1 MGSQGDHKVDTLIG
15 NLPAW
20 GLLALDIAALAE
32 KALHILFAA
41 LGLGLVIFFH
51 ELGHFAVAKWCGV
64 FVERFSI
71 GFGPIL
77 WSFKRG
83 DTEYALS
90 LIPFGGYVKMLGQD
104 DMDPSQLSSEE
115 IAEDPRSY
123 SAKSVGQRM
132 AIISAGVIMNIGT
145 GILFFALAFRGGV
158 KSEPPTVGHVVV
170 GKPGWQEGIETGDT
184 ITRINGHHV
193 RSFRDIL
200 RFTTLSRGELHIE
213 GVRPDKSTFDIR
225 LEPNSDKL
233 RRMIGIG
240 PASAVEVRPIDIKNN
255 DPAVIP
261 GSPADGR
268 FKSDDRI
275 VAINGQPVSSYA
287 ELQTQLSKH
296 RTEAVEL
303 TLRRGD
309 KEQSESLDPWSF
321 SDVGIWMDIEQITAL
336 QKNSVGEKAGL
347 QVGDKIIKVNSQG
360 VGRDIN
366 PLHLAELFES
376 LAGEE
381 VTVTVV
387 RISKDSPE
395 PAEVDIVVTPTDAPA
410 WIDTPES
417 PDAPLSIP
425 GIGVAYHLTSAIV
438 KVVEGSPAAKAGVSE
453 KSSLKSI
460 ELKTDN
466 KVWHQLAGSAKSFT
480 IKLDDPKQR
489 NMAFALWAFQDMP
502 DVTVVLNF
510 QSEDAKPVELKPVPD
525 PDGYALPKRGFL
537 SKLESIQV
545 KAKALPEALTMAVDE
560 TRNNAIDI
568 YLTIRNLITG
578 DLSAMNLQGPVGIAK
593 VAYAVSQQGIE
604 RLLMFLGFLSINLA
618 VLNFLPIPVLDGGH
632 MVFLIWE
639 AVTRKRPSERVLAA
653 ATYCGMAFVL
663 GLMLFVIYLDI
674 FFHTGGN

>member
-1 MGSQGDHKVDTLIG
+1 MDTLTDG
-15 NLPAW
+15 LFAA
-20 GLLALDIAALAE
+20 GLLAFDAAALAD
-32 KALHILFAA
+32 KVVHILYAA

-90 LIPFGGYVKMLGQD
+90 LVPFGGYVKMLGQD
-104 DMDPSQLSSEE
+104 DMDPSQLSSDE
-115 IAEDPRSY
+115 IAQDPRSY

-145 GILFFALAFRGGV
+145 GILFFAFAFRGGV
-158 KSEPPTVGHVVV
+158 EASPPTVGHVVV
-170 GKPGWQEGIETGDT
+170 GKPGWQMGIESGDT
-184 ITRINGHHV
+184 ITRINGHNV

-200 RFTTLSRGELHIE
+200 RFTTLSRGELHLE
-213 GVRPDKSTFDIR
+213 GTHPDQTTFDIR
-225 LEPNSDKL
+225 LEPNREKL

-240 PASAVEVRPIDIKNN
+240 PAAGVEVAPIDEKSG
-255 DPAVIP
+255 DPATIP
-261 GSPADGR
+261 GSPADGQ
-268 FKSDDRI
+268 FKTGDE
-275 VAINGQPVSSYA
+275 VVKFNETAITSHAQLQ
-287 ELQTQLSKH
+287 ELLSKH
-296 RTEAVEL
+296 RSEAIDL
-303 TLRRGD
+303 TLKRSGKD
-309 KEQSESLDPWSF
+309 EALKLAPWKF
-321 SDVGIWMDIEQITAL
+321 SDLGIWMDIEQIAAL
-336 QKNSVGEKAGL
+336 QKNSPGEKAGL
-347 QVGDKIIKVNSQG
+347 KIGDKMIKINGQD
-360 VGRDIN
+360 VGREIN
-366 PLHLAELFES
+366 PLHLADVFEG
-376 LAGEE
+376 LAGQE
-381 VTVTVV
+381 VTVTVL
-387 RISKDSPE
+387 RIAADSPE
-395 PAEVDIVVTPTDAPA
+395 PTQVDIVVTPTPAPA
-410 WIDTPES
+410 WINPPES
-417 PDAPLSIP
+417 PDTPLSIP

-438 KVVEGSPAAKAGVSE
+438 KVVAGSPAAQAGVSE

-460 ELKTDN
+460 MLATENET
-466 KVWHQLAGSAKSFT
+466 WHRLTGDVKPVT
-480 IKLDDPKQR
+480 IRLDDPKQR
-489 NMAFALWAFQDMP
+489 NMAYALWSFQDIP
-502 DVTVVLNF
+502 DVTVTLAF
-510 QSEDAKPVELKPVPD
+510 QSEELKPAELQPVAD
-525 PDGYALPKRGFL
+525 PEGYCLPKRGFMPV
-537 SKLESIQV
+537 SASIEV
-545 KAKALPEALTMAVDE
+545 KADAMPEALTMAVAE

-639 AVTRKRPSERVLAA
+639 AVTRKRPSERVLVA

-674 FFHTGGN
+674 FFHPGVQ

>member
-1 MGSQGDHKVDTLIG
+1 VDTLTES
-15 NLPAW
+15 LFAS
-20 GLLALDIAALAE
+20 GLLAFDAAAYAE
-32 KALHILFAA
+32 NALHILYAA

-90 LIPFGGYVKMLGQD
+90 LVPFGGYVKMLGQD

-123 SAKSVGQRM
+123 SAKTVGQRM

-145 GILFFALAFRGGV
+145 GILFFAFAFRGGIDA
-158 KSEPPTVGHVVV
+158 SPPTVGHVVV
-170 GKPGWQEGIETGDT
+170 GKPGWSEGIATGDT
-184 ITRINGHHV
+184 ITRINGHGV

-200 RFTTLSRGELHIE
+200 RFTTLSRGELQIE
-213 GVRPDKSTFDIR
+213 GIRADKSTFQVN
-225 LEPNSDKL
+225 LEPNREKL

-240 PASAVEVRPIDIKNN
+240 PAFSTEIAPIDQKT
-255 DPAVIP
+255 DEPAIVP
-261 GSPADGR
+261 GSPSDGK
-268 FKSDDRI
+268 FLSNDRI
-275 VAINGQPVSSYA
+275 VAVNGTPVESHSQLK
-287 ELQTQLSKH
+287 ELLSRH
-296 RTEAVEL
+296 RAKPVTL
-303 TLRRGD
+303 TLNRAD
-309 KEQSESLDPWSF
+309 KEIPVDIDPWKF
-321 SDVGIWMDIEQITAL
+321 RDLGIWMDIEQITAL
-336 QKNSVGEKAGL
+336 QKNSPAEQAGL
-347 QVGDKIIKVNSQG
+347 RVGDKIIKVNGQD
-360 VGRDIN
+360 VGRELN
-366 PLHLAELFES
+366 PLHLPEVFEG
-376 LAGEE
+376 LAGTDVA
-381 VTVTVV
+381 VTVL
-387 RISKDSPE
+387 RIGEDSPE
-395 PAEVDIVVTPTDAPA
+395 PREVGVTVTPTDAAA
-410 WIDTPES
+410 WINPPES
-417 PDAPLSIP
+417 PDSPLAIP
-425 GIGVAYHLTSAIV
+425 GIGVAYHLTSTIV
-438 KVVEGSPAAKAGVSE
+438 KVVAGSPAANAGISE
-453 KSSLKSI
+453 KFSLKSI
-460 ELKTDN
+460 QLQTDN
-466 KVWHQLAGSAKSFT
+466 EVWHRMTGHAKPAT
-480 IKLDDPKQR
+480 IQLDDPRQR
-489 NMAFALWAFQDMP
+489 NMAYALWQLQDIP
-502 DVTVVLNF
+502 DVKVTLTF
-510 QSEDAKPVELKPVPD
+510 QSTDVEPTELQPASD
-525 PDGYALPKRGFL
+525 PDGHCLPKRGYFPMTA
-537 SKLESIQV
+537 SIEV
-545 KAKALPEALTMAVDE
+545 KADAMPEALAMAVDE

-674 FFHTGGN
+674 FFHPGVQ

>member
-1 MGSQGDHKVDTLIG
+1 MDTLTES
-15 NLPAW
+15 LLAS
-20 GLLALDIAALAE
+20 GLLAFDAAAYAAN
-32 KALHILFAA
+32 ALHILYAA

-90 LIPFGGYVKMLGQD
+90 LVPFGGYVKMLGQD

-145 GILFFALAFRGGV
+145 GILFFAFAFRGGIDAA
-158 KSEPPTVGHVVV
+158 PPTVGHVVV
-170 GKPGWQEGIETGDT
+170 GKPGWEEGIRTGDT
-184 ITRINGHHV
+184 ITRINGHDV

-200 RFTTLSRGELHIE
+200 RFTTLSRGELQIE
-213 GVRPDKSTFDIR
+213 GIRSDQSTFKIE
-225 LEPNSDKL
+225 LEPNHEKL

-240 PASAVEVRPIDIKNN
+240 QAFSTDIAPIDQKT
-255 DPAVIP
+255 DAPAIIP
-261 GSPADGR
+261 GSPADGK

-275 VAINGQPVSSYA
+275 VAVDGTPVESHA
-287 ELQTQLSKH
+287 HLLKLLSRH
-296 RTEAVEL
+296 RADTVAI
-303 TLRRGD
+303 TLNRAD
-309 KEQSESLDPWSF
+309 KEVAVDIDPWKF
-321 SDVGIWMDIEQITAL
+321 RDLGIWMDIEQITSL
-336 QKNSVGEKAGL
+336 QKNSPAAQAGL
-347 QVGDKIIKVNSQG
+347 RVGDKIIKVNGQD
-360 VGRDIN
+360 VGRELN
-366 PLHLAELFES
+366 PLHLAEVFEG

-381 VTVTVV
+381 VIVTVL
-387 RISKDSPE
+387 RISEDAPE
-395 PAEVDIVVTPTDAPA
+395 PMEVDITVTPTDAPA
-410 WIDTPES
+410 WSNSPES
-417 PDAPLSIP
+417 FDAPLDIP

-438 KVVEGSPAAKAGVSE
+438 KVVDGSPAAKAGVSE

-460 ELKTDN
+460 QLQTDN
-466 KVWHQLAGSAKSFT
+466 EAWHRMTDNAKPIT
-480 IKLDDPKQR
+480 IQLDDARQH
-489 NMAFALWAFQDMP
+489 NMAYALWKLQDIP
-502 DVTVVLNF
+502 DVKVTLTF
-510 QSEDAKPVELKPVPD
+510 QSTDTESVELQPVTD
-525 PDGYALPKRGFL
+525 PDNYFLPKRGYFPMTA
-537 SKLESIQV
+537 SIEV
-545 KAKALPEALTMAVDE
+545 KADAMPEALAMAVDE

-674 FFHTGGN
+674 FFHPSVQ